1 MIILGGSSRQSLA
14 NLRGSLDQSLKSV
27 SALDCST
34 VSADLFVVLGSLGTS
49 IGLRRALT
57 DPSRDVASKVALV
70 EDIFGKVIGKVA
82 LSLVGNAVALRWS
95 SPSEFTDGIEQI
107 AIEAEAS
114 AANVNDKLD
123 LVQDE
128 LFEFARILIANGELR
143 QALASRTDEA
153 AHKEALVHDI
163 FASKFNDSSVRL
175 LDELVDGL
183 RGRSIEQ
190 TLAAYTHGVAARR
203 DRVTAHVRTAIALSA
218 AQRSKLATALA
229 AQIGQPVH
237 INVEIDSAI
246 LGGIS
251 IRFADE
257 VIDGTI
263 VSRLAEASRALVG

>member
-14 NLRGSLDQSLKSV
+14 SLRGSLDQSLKSV

-203 DRVTAHVRTAIALSA
+203 DRVTAHVRTAIALSD

>member
-14 NLRGSLDQSLKSV
+14 SLRGSLDQSLKSV

-114 AANVNDKLD
+114 AANVNDNLD

-203 DRVTAHVRTAIALSA
+203 DRVTAHVRTAIALSD

>member
-175 LDELVDGL
+175 LDALVDGL

>member
-14 NLRGSLDQSLKSV
+14 SLRGSLDQSLKSV
-27 SALDCST
+27 SAIDCST
-34 VSADLFVVLGSLGTS
+34 VSADLFVVLNSLSSS

-70 EDIFGKVIGKVA
+70 EDIFGKVIGKIA
-82 LSLVGNAVALRWS
+82 LALVGSAVALRWS
-95 SPSEFTDGIEQI
+95 TPAEFADGIEQI

-114 AANVNDKLD
+114 AANINDKLD
-123 LVQDE
+123 LVQDQ
-128 LFEFARILIANGELR
+128 LFEFARLLLANGDLR
-143 QALASRTDEA
+143 QALAALSDDA
-153 AHKEALVHDI
+153 AHKETLVHDI
-163 FASKFNDSSVRL
+163 FAAKFDGSSVRL
-175 LDELVDGL
+175 MDELVAGL

-203 DRVTAHVRTAIALSA
+203 DRVTAHVRTAIALSDS
-218 AQRSKLATALA
+218 QRSKLASALA

-237 INVEIDSAI
+237 INDEIDPAI

-257 VIDGTI
+257 IIDGTI
-263 VSRLAEASRALVG
+263 VNRLAEASRALVG

>member
-128 LFEFARILIANGELR
+128 LFEFARILVANGDLR

>member
-14 NLRGSLDQSLKSV
+14 NLRGSLDQSLNSV
-27 SALDCST
+27 SAVDCST
-34 VSADLFVVLGSLGTS
+34 VSADLFVVLTSLSSS

-57 DPSRDVASKVALV
+57 DPSRDVSSKVALV
-70 EDIFGKVIGKVA
+70 EDIFGKVIGKFA
-82 LSLVGNAVALRWS
+82 LALVNGAVALRWS
-95 SPSEFTDGIEQI
+95 SPSEFADGIEQI

-114 AANVNDKLD
+114 AANMNGKLD

-128 LFEFARILIANGELR
+128 LFEFARILIANQDLR
-143 QALASRTDEA
+143 QALASSSDEA
-153 AHKEALVHDI
+153 AHKEALIHDL
-163 FASKFNDSSVRL
+163 FASKYNDSTVRL
-175 LDELVDGL
+175 IDELVDGV

-190 TLAAYTHGVAARR
+190 TLAAYSHGVAARR
-203 DRVTAHVRTAIALSA
+203 DRVTAHVRTAISLSE
-218 AQRSKLATALA
+218 AQRSKLASALA

-237 INVEIDSAI
+237 INVEIDSSV

-263 VSRLAEASRALVG
+263 LSRLAEASRALVG